1 MATIPEETKT
11 ELKNSGAKFNRNPEY
26 EKPINGALLSVAKR
40 AVGNSI
46 ADDEPYTIRIN
57 FRNGRIVGTEG
68 HPRLTVELLDGRA
81 STSTI
86 GTLTDSNTSFVEID
100 SLTIEGFSP
109 ITNGGAWVV
118 RLTVTDGN
126 ITEVFVN
133 PAFDEDDRKLIKKV
147 LLRGFDN
154 PVQM

>member
-11 ELKNSGAKFNRNPEY
+11 ELKNSGAKFNRNPMH
-26 EKPINGALLSVAKR
+26 EKPINGDLLTVAKR

-46 ADDEPYTIRIN
+46 AGDEPYTIRIN

-68 HPRLTVELLDGRA
+68 NPRLTVELLDGRA

-86 GTLTDSNTSFVEID
+86 GSLTDSNTSFVEID
-100 SLTIEGFSP
+100 SLMVEGFPP
-109 ITNGGAWVV
+109 ITNDGAWVV
-118 RLTVTDGN
+118 RLAVTDGN

-133 PAFDEDDRKLIKKV
+133 PAFDGDDRKLIKKV
-147 LLRGFDN
+147 ILRGFDN
-154 PVQM
+154 PVLM

>member
-11 ELKNSGAKFNRNPEY
+11 ELKNSGAKFNRNPEH
-26 EKPINGALLSVAKR
+26 ENPINGELLSVAKR

-46 ADDEPYTIRIN
+46 AGDEPYTIRIN

-68 HPRLTVELLDGRA
+68 NPRLTVELLDGRA

-86 GTLTDSNTSFVEID
+86 GTLTDSDTSFVEID
-100 SLTIEGFSP
+100 SLTIEGFPP

-118 RLTVTDGN
+118 RLTITNGN

>member
-1 MATIPEETKT
+1 MATIPKETKT
-11 ELKNSGAKFNRNPEY
+11 ELENSGAKFNRSPEH
-26 EKPINGALLSVAKR
+26 ERPINGYLLNVAKR

-46 ADDEPYTIRIN
+46 AGDEPYTIRIN

-68 HPRLTVELLDGRA
+68 NPRLTVELLNGRV

-86 GTLTDSNTSFVEID
+86 GTLTESNTSFVEID
-100 SLTIEGFSP
+100 SLMVEGFTP
-109 ITNGGAWVV
+109 ITNDGAWVV
-118 RLTVTDGN
+118 RLTVTDDN

-133 PAFDEDDRKLIKKV
+133 PDFDGDDRKLIKKV

>member
-11 ELKNSGAKFNRNPEY
+11 ELKNSGAKFNRNPEH
-26 EKPINGALLSVAKR
+26 ENPINGALLSVAKR
-40 AVGNSI
+40 AVGNAI
-46 ADDEPYTIRIN
+46 MDDEPYTIRIN

-68 HPRLTVELLDGRA
+68 NPRLTVELLDGRA

-86 GTLTDSNTSFVEID
+86 GTLTESNTSFVEID

-133 PAFDEDDRKLIKKV
+133 PAFDDDDRKLIKKV